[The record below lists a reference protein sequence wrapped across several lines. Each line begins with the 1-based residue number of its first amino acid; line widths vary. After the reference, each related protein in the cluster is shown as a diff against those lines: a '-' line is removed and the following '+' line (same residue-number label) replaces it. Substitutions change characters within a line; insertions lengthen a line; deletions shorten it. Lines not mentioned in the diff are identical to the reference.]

1 MTGTAISTTL
11 RLTALT
17 SLLALAACDEAGQF
31 KLPTFG
37 GAPDVRDAT
46 GGAGL
51 PQGVQL
57 IEQDVEAPEVF
68 QVTDRGLW
76 DGRPS
81 LGGVWVAH
89 PAVTQPERVI
99 IRNQSNDTF
108 VIGALFKKEAAI
120 AGPKFQV
127 SSDAAQAL
135 NMLAG
140 APVTLN
146 VTALRKQETPTAQA
160 ASAPDGAKASAKS
173 SANAATKPTANASVT
188 AAPLAAP
195 AAAANAAKP
204 STPQPAPKPKP
215 ASTLSKPYVQLGIFS
230 KEANAKR
237 TADMMRSAG
246 AVPTV
251 RQQTSSGK
259 TFYRVLIGPAQTAE
273 ARSDLLAKAR
283 GAGFTDAYTTS
294 N

>member
-1 MTGTAISTTL
+1 MTGTRKHTIFHAFGLVSL
-11 RLTALT
+11 MALT
-17 SLLALAACDEAGQF
+17 ACDEAGQF

-37 GAPDVRDAT
+37 GAPDVRDTGAQAT
-46 GGAGL
+46 L

-89 PAVTQPERVI
+89 PAVTDPERVI

-146 VTALRKQETPTAQA
+146 VTALRKQETPAAPVATPAASDTAKVAAAPLATAA
-160 ASAPDGAKASAKS
+160 ASAP
-173 SANAATKPTANASVT
+173 AAADAPKP
-188 AAPLAAP
+188 AP
-195 AAAANAAKP
+195 A
-204 STPQPAPKPKP
+204 PAPKP
-215 ASTLSKPYVQLGIFS
+215 ASALSKPYVQLGIFS

-237 TADMMRSAG
+237 TADMMRNAG

-251 RQQTSSGK
+251 RQQSTSGK
-259 TFYRVLIGPAQTAE
+259 TFYRVLIGPASTADE
-273 ARSDLLAKAR
+273 RKALLAKAR
-283 GAGFTDAYTTS
+283 GAGFSDAYTTS

>member
-31 KLPTFG
+31 KMPTFG
-37 GAPDVRDAT
+37 GAPDVRD
-46 GGAGL
+46 GGARADL

-89 PAVTQPERVI
+89 PAVTAPERVI

-146 VTALRKQETPTAQA
+146 VTALRKQEAPAAPAAPAQA
-160 ASAPDGAKASAKS
+160 APAASASTAS
-173 SANAATKPTANASVT
+173 SVA
-188 AAPLAAP
+188 AAPLAAADAP
-195 AAAANAAKP
+195 KP
-204 STPQPAPKPKP
+204 SAPKPAPKPQP
-215 ASTLSKPYVQLGIFS
+215 TSALSKPYVQLGIFS

-237 TADMMRSAG
+237 TADMMRAAG

-259 TFYRVLIGPAQTAE
+259 TFYRVLIGPAKTAQD
-273 ARSDLLAKAR
+273 RSALLAKAK